1 MGKSVQ
7 KITENVSLIASTD
20 TWIEGL
26 AIQQLIKTSEL
37 SGMHS
42 VAGMPDLHPGRVY
55 PIGAAF
61 FTTNKIYPALVGND
75 IGCGMSLWQTSAKVS
90 KVNLDK
96 LAKKFEHVEQP
107 LNGSW
112 SEIIEKRKADK
123 GITTDNYDRALGT
136 IGGGNHFAEFQAI
149 DEVYDQTA
157 LDELGLNKKHLQL
170 LVHSGSRGLGQ
181 SILVEHITKHNHDG
195 LVTDT
200 EKTDDNDFQDY
211 MAKHD
216 EAVRWAELNRELIAK
231 RFLEAIRANG
241 DCALD
246 INHNLVSSKNIDG
259 CDGWLHRKGATPSDK
274 GYVVIPGSRGDY
286 SYLVKPIT
294 LNEKLSNSE
303 TSDNLNTSLF
313 SLAHGAGR
321 KWKRGECHGRLGHKY
336 KREDLYRTALGS
348 RVVCGN
354 KELLYDEAPQAYKKC
369 ETVISDMVDAGLIK
383 VIAKLRPVLTFK
395 TNGDCSS

>member
-7 KITENVSLIASTD
+7 KITQNVSLIASTD

-26 AIQQLIKTSEL
+26 ALQQLIKTSEL
-37 SGMHS
+37 IGMQR
-42 VAGMPDLHPGRVY
+42 VAGMPDLHPGRGY

-107 LNGSW
+107 LGVNWAACVES
-112 SEIIEKRKADK
+112 RKFEK
-123 GITTDNYDRALGT
+123 GITTHAYDHAIGT
-136 IGGGNHFAEFQAI
+136 IGGGNHFVEFQAI
-149 DEVYDQTA
+149 AEVHDQTA
-157 LDELGLNKKHLQL
+157 LDELGLDKTHLQL

-181 SILVEHITKHNHDG
+181 SILVDHVNTHNHEG
-195 LVTDT
+195 LPI
-200 EKTDDNDFQDY
+200 EHSDFNDY
-211 MAKHD
+211 MEKHD
-216 EAVRWAELNRELIAK
+216 EAIRWAELNREFIAK
-231 RFLEAIRANG
+231 RFLDAIRAKG
-241 DCALD
+241 ECALD
-246 INHNLVSSKNIDG
+246 VNHNLVSPKEIDG
-259 CDGWLHRKGATPSDK
+259 QRGWLHRKGATPSDK

-286 SYLVKPIT
+286 SYLVKPIEGT
-294 LNEKLSNSE
+294 DERLSI
-303 TSDNLNTSLF
+303 SLY

-354 KELLYDEAPQAYKKC
+354 KELLYDEAPQAYKKS
-369 ETVISDMVDAGLIK
+369 ETVISDMVDAGLI
-383 VIAKLRPVLTFK
+383 VVVAKLRPVLTFK
-395 TNGDCSS
+395 TNGDCSL

>member
-42 VAGMPDLHPGRVY
+42 VAGMPDLHPGRGY

-107 LNGSW
+107 LDESW
-112 SEIIEKRKADK
+112 SEIIENRKTDK
-123 GITTDNYDRALGT
+123 CITTDNYDRALGT

-149 DEVYDQTA
+149 DEVYDQIA

-195 LVTDT
+195 LVSDT

-231 RFLEAIRANG
+231 RFLEAIRSNG
-241 DCALD
+241 NCALD
-246 INHNLVSSKNIDG
+246 INHNLVSSKNIGG

-286 SYLVKPIT
+286 SYLVKP
-294 LNEKLSNSE
+294 LADRE
-303 TSDNLNTSLF
+303 TNAENLNTSLF
-313 SLAHGAGR
+313 
-321 KWKRGECHGRLGHKY
+321 
-336 KREDLYRTALGS
+336 
-348 RVVCGN
+348 
-354 KELLYDEAPQAYKKC
+354 
-369 ETVISDMVDAGLIK
+369 
-383 VIAKLRPVLTFK
+383 
-395 TNGDCSS
+395 

>member
-26 AIQQLIKTSEL
+26 AVQQLIKTSEL

-42 VAGMPDLHPGRVY
+42 VAGMPDLHPGRGY

-90 KVNLDK
+90 KVNLDN
-96 LAKKFEHVEQP
+96 LAKKFEHIEKP
-107 LNGSW
+107 LEESW
-112 SEIIEKRKADK
+112 SKIIENRKTDK
-123 GITTDNYDRALGT
+123 GITIDSYDRALGT
-136 IGGGNHFAEFQAI
+136 IGGGNHFAEFQVI
-149 DEVYDQTA
+149 DEVYDQIA

-195 LVTDT
+195 LNL
-200 EKTDDNDFQDY
+200 DDNDFQDY

-246 INHNLVSSKNIDG
+246 VNHNLVSPKSIDG

-286 SYLVKPIT
+286 SYLVKP
-294 LNEKLSNSE
+294 LSQNGKASE
-303 TSDNLNTSLF
+303 NLNTSLF

-369 ETVISDMVDAGLIK
+369 ETVISDMVDAGLIE
-383 VIAKLRPVLTFK
+383 VVAKLRPVLTFK

>member
-7 KITENVSLIASTD
+7 KIAENVSLIASAD

-37 SGMHS
+37 EGMHS
-42 VAGMPDLHPGRVY
+42 VAGMPDLHPGRGY

-75 IGCGMSLWQTSAKVS
+75 IGCGMSFWQSSAKVS
-90 KVNLDK
+90 KVNLDQ
-96 LAKKFEHVEQP
+96 LAKKFTHVEKP
-107 LNGSW
+107 LDESW
-112 SEIIEKRKADK
+112 RDTIEGRKLDK
-123 GITTDNYDRALGT
+123 GITTDGFDRALGT

-149 DEVYDQTA
+149 EEVFNQKA
-157 LDELGLNKKHLQL
+157 IDELGLSKKHLQL

-181 SILVEHITKHNHDG
+181 SILLEHVTKHHHEG
-195 LVTDT
+195 LNI
-200 EKTDDNDFQDY
+200 DDEDFKDY
-211 MAKHD
+211 IAKHD

-231 RFLEAIRANG
+231 RFLDAIRAKG
-241 DCALD
+241 ECALD
-246 INHNLVSSKNIDG
+246 INHNLVTAKSIHGKQ
-259 CDGWLHRKGATPSDK
+259 GWLHRKGATPSDK

-286 SYLVKPIT
+286 SYLVKPLVGNKANT
-294 LNEKLSNSE
+294 CKLSK
-303 TSDNLNTSLF
+303 SLF

-336 KREDLYRTALGS
+336 KQKDLYRTALGS

-369 ETVISDMVDAGLIK
+369 ETVISDMLDAGLIEL
-383 VIAKLRPVLTFK
+383 IAKLRPVLTFK

>member
-1 MGKSVQ
+1 MGKSIQ
-7 KITENVSLIASTD
+7 KMTKSVSLIASKE

-26 AIQQLIKTSEL
+26 AIDQLIKTSEL
-37 SGMHS
+37 TGMHR
-42 VAGMPDLHPGRVY
+42 VAGMPDLHPGRGY

-61 FTTNKIYPALVGND
+61 FTLNKIYPALVGND
-75 IGCGMSLWQTSAKVS
+75 IGCGMALWQTSAKVS

-96 LAKKFEHVEQP
+96 LAKKFEHVELP
-107 LNGSW
+107 LDESW
-112 SEIIEKRKADK
+112 YSMIENRKSEK
-123 GITTDNYDRALGT
+123 GITTNEYDRALGT

-149 DEVYDQTA
+149 DEVYDQKS
-157 LDELGLNKKHLQL
+157 LDELGLNKNHLQL

-195 LVTDT
+195 LN
-200 EKTDDNDFQDY
+200 TDDDDFQNY
-211 MAKHD
+211 MIKHD

-231 RFLEAIRANG
+231 RFLEAIRAKG

-246 INHNLVSSKNIDG
+246 INHNLVSAKKIDD

-286 SYLVKPIT
+286 SYLVKP
-294 LNEKLSNSE
+294 LESNN
-303 TSDNLNTSLF
+303 DNLSTSLY

-321 KWKRGECHGRLGHKY
+321 KWKRGECHSRLGHKY

-369 ETVISDMVDAGLIK
+369 ETVISDMVDAGLIE
-383 VIAKLRPVLTFK
+383 VVAKLRPVLTFK

>member
-7 KITENVSLIASTD
+7 HITDNVSLIASKD

-26 AIQQLIKTSEL
+26 AVQQLTKTAQL
-37 SGMHS
+37 TDMHR
-42 VAGMPDLHPGRVY
+42 VAGMPDLHPGRGY

-61 FTTNKIYPALVGND
+61 FTLNKIYPALVGND
-75 IGCGMSLWQTSAKVS
+75 IGCGMSLWQTSTKVA

-96 LAKKFEHVEQP
+96 LAKKFEQVEMP
-107 LNGSW
+107 LDDAW
-112 SEIIEKRKADK
+112 LDEINSRKQQKNITGDK
-123 GITTDNYDRALGT
+123 YDVALGT

-149 DEVYDQTA
+149 DTIYNQHA
-157 LDELGLNKKHLQL
+157 LDELNIDKKHLQL

-195 LVTDT
+195 LNC
-200 EKTDDNDFQDY
+200 DDVDFNDY
-211 MAKHD
+211 MTKHD

-231 RFLEAIRANG
+231 RFLAAIRADG
-241 DCALD
+241 HCALD
-246 INHNLVSSKNIDG
+246 VNHNLVSPKNIAG
-259 CDGWLHRKGATPSDK
+259 QSGWLHRKGATPSDK

-286 SYLVKPIT
+286 SYLVKPLT
-294 LNEKLSNSE
+294 AEQNN
-303 TSDNLNTSLF
+303 DVSLY

-321 KWKRGECHGRLGHKY
+321 KWRRGECQGRLSHKY

-348 RVVCGN
+348 RVICGN

-369 ETVISDMVDAGLIK
+369 ETVISDMVDAGLIE
-383 VIAKLRPVLTFK
+383 VVAKLRPVLTFK
-395 TNGDCSS
+395 TNGSCSS

>member
-37 SGMHS
+37 SGMRS
-42 VAGMPDLHPGRVY
+42 VAGMPDLHPGRGY

-107 LNGSW
+107 LDESW
-112 SEIIEKRKADK
+112 SEIIKNRKTDK

-149 DEVYDQTA
+149 DEVYDQIA

-200 EKTDDNDFQDY
+200 KKNDDNGFQDY

-241 DCALD
+241 ECALD
-246 INHNLVSSKNIDG
+246 INHNLVSSKNIDD

-286 SYLVKPIT
+286 SYLVKPLADRKT
-294 LNEKLSNSE
+294 NAE
-303 TSDNLNTSLF
+303 NLNTSLF

-369 ETVISDMVDAGLIK
+369 ETVISDMVDAGLIE

>member
-1 MGKSVQ
+1 MGTSVQ
-7 KITENVSLIASTD
+7 KINENVSLIASKE

-26 AIQQLIKTSEL
+26 AIEQLIKTSEL
-37 SGMHS
+37 AGMHR
-42 VAGMPDLHPGRVY
+42 VAGMPDLHPGRGY

-96 LAKKFEHVEQP
+96 WVKQFIDIEQP
-107 LNGSW
+107 LDDSW
-112 SEIIEKRKADK
+112 SSLIERRKLEK
-123 GITTDNYDRALGT
+123 GISTDRYDRALGT

-149 DEVYDQTA
+149 DEVYDQVA

-181 SILVEHITKHNHDG
+181 SILVEHITKYNHDG
-195 LVTDT
+195 LQFDG
-200 EKTDDNDFQDY
+200 KDFQDY
-211 MAKHD
+211 LHKHD
-216 EAVRWAELNRELIAK
+216 EAVRWAELNRELIAR
-231 RFLEAIRANG
+231 RFVETIRANAN
-241 DCALD
+241 CALD
-246 INHNLVSSKNIDG
+246 INHNLVLPKTIDG
-259 CDGWLHRKGATPSDK
+259 CEGWLHRKGATPSDK
-274 GYVVIPGSRGDY
+274 DYVVIPGSRGDY
-286 SYLVKPIT
+286 SYLVKPVT
-294 LNEKLSNSE
+294 DEDASAENMA
-303 TSDNLNTSLF
+303 TSLY

-348 RVVCGN
+348 RVICGN
-354 KELLYDEAPQAYKKC
+354 KELLYDEAPEAYKKC
-369 ETVISDMVDAGLIK
+369 ETVISDMVDAGLIE
-383 VIAKLRPVLTFK
+383 VVAKLRPVLTFK

>member
-7 KITENVSLIASTD
+7 KITKNVSLIASTD

-37 SGMHS
+37 LGMQR
-42 VAGMPDLHPGRVY
+42 VAGMPDLHPGRGY

-61 FTTNKIYPALVGND
+61 FTTDRIYPALVGND
-75 IGCGMSLWQTSAKVS
+75 IGCGMSLWQTSTKVS
-90 KVNLDK
+90 KVNLDT
-96 LAKKFEHVEQP
+96 LAKKFTHIEQP
-107 LNGSW
+107 LDDSW
-112 SEIIEKRKADK
+112 TDSIKARKSEKA
-123 GITTDNYDRALGT
+123 ITTSAFDHALGT

-149 DEVYDQTA
+149 DEIYQQEA
-157 LDELGLNKKHLQL
+157 LNELGLNKKQLQL

-181 SILVEHITKHNHDG
+181 SILVDHVAKHNHSGIKVGDSSNKSDE
-195 LVTDT
+195 L
-200 EKTDDNDFQDY
+200 EDY
-211 MAKHD
+211 LNKHD
-216 EAVRWAELNRELIAK
+216 EAVRWAELNREFIAK
-231 RFLEAIRANG
+231 RFLQAIRANG
-241 DCALD
+241 TCALD
-246 INHNLVSSKNIDG
+246 VNHNLVAPKEIAG
-259 CDGWLHRKGATPSDK
+259 QQGWLHRKGATPSDE

-286 SYLVKPIT
+286 SYLVKPIVNA
-294 LNEKLSNSE
+294 NE
-303 TSDNLNTSLF
+303 NLAVSLY

-369 ETVISDMVDAGLIK
+369 QTVISDMVDAGLIE
-383 VIAKLRPVLTFK
+383 VVAKLRPVLTFK

>member
-7 KITENVSLIASTD
+7 KITENVSLIASAQ

-37 SGMHS
+37 VGMQR
-42 VAGMPDLHPGRVY
+42 VAGMPDLHPGRGY

-75 IGCGMSLWQTSAKVS
+75 IGCGMSLWQTTAKVS

-96 LAKKFEHVEQP
+96 MAKRFSHVELP
-107 LNGSW
+107 LDESW
-112 SEIIEKRKADK
+112 ADTVNVRKREK
-123 GITTDNYDRALGT
+123 GIAINAYDHALGT

-149 DEVYDQTA
+149 EEVYDHAA
-157 LDELGLNKKHLQL
+157 LDELGLNKTHLQL

-181 SILVEHITKHNHDG
+181 SILVNHVTTHNHNG
-195 LVTDT
+195 LNVSDT
-200 EKTDDNDFQDY
+200 GNDSDDFTDY

-216 EAVRWAELNRELIAK
+216 EAVRWAELNRELIAM
-231 RFLEAIRANG
+231 RFLAAIRAKG
-241 DCALD
+241 TCTLD
-246 INHNLVSSKNIDG
+246 VNHNLVSPKEIDG
-259 CDGWLHRKGATPSDK
+259 IQGYLHRKGATPSDQ
-274 GYVVIPGSRGDY
+274 GYVMIPGSRGDY
-286 SYLVKPIT
+286 SYLVKP
-294 LNEKLSNSE
+294 L
-303 TSDNLNTSLF
+303 TSANANMAVSLY

-336 KREDLYRTALGS
+336 KRDDLYRTPLGS
-348 RVVCGN
+348 RVICGN

-369 ETVISDMVDAGLIK
+369 ETVISDMVDAGLIE
-383 VIAKLRPVLTFK
+383 VVAKLRPVLTFK
-395 TNGDCSS
+395 TNGDCAS

>member
-7 KITENVSLIASTD
+7 KITENVSLIASAD

-26 AIQQLIKTSEL
+26 AIEQLIKTSEL
-37 SGMHS
+37 NGMHS
-42 VAGMPDLHPGRVY
+42 VAGMPDLHPGRGY

-96 LAKKFEHVEQP
+96 LAKKFEHIEHP
-107 LNGSW
+107 LDESW
-112 SEIIEKRKADK
+112 SSMIAQRKSEKCIYNDS
-123 GITTDNYDRALGT
+123 YDHALGT

-149 DEVYDQTA
+149 DQVYDPKA
-157 LDELGLNKKHLQL
+157 LETLGLNKKHLQL

-195 LVTDT
+195 LFTDAENNSNYDLKVYLT
-200 EKTDDNDFQDY
+200 
-211 MAKHD
+211 KHD

-231 RFLEAIRANG
+231 RFLEAIRSYGN
-241 DCALD
+241 CTLD
-246 INHNLVSSKNIDG
+246 INHNLVSAKTIAG
-259 CDGWLHRKGATPSDK
+259 HKGWLHRKGATPSDK

-286 SYLVKPIT
+286 SYLVRPIIGNDST
-294 LNEKLSNSE
+294 AE
-303 TSDNLNTSLF
+303 NLNISLY

-369 ETVISDMVDAGLIK
+369 ETVISDMVDAGLIE
-383 VIAKLRPVLTFK
+383 VVAKLRPVLTFK

>member
-1 MGKSVQ
+1 MDKSVQ
-7 KITENVSLIASTD
+7 KITKKVSLIASKK

-26 AIQQLIKTSEL
+26 AIDQLIKTSEL
-37 SGMHS
+37 TGMHR
-42 VAGMPDLHPGRVY
+42 VAGMPDLHPGRGY

-61 FTTNKIYPALVGND
+61 FTLNKIYPALVGND

-96 LAKKFEHVEQP
+96 LVKKFLHVERP
-107 LNGSW
+107 LDESW
-112 SEIIEKRKADK
+112 SSIIESKKHEK
-123 GITTDNYDRALGT
+123 GITTNDYDRALGT

-149 DEVYDQTA
+149 DQVYNQAA
-157 LDELGLNKKHLQL
+157 LDDLGLNKKHLQL

-181 SILVEHITKHNHDG
+181 SILVEHISKHNHDG
-195 LVTDT
+195 LCF
-200 EKTDDNDFQDY
+200 DDADFQDY
-211 MAKHD
+211 MSKHD
-216 EAVRWAELNRELIAK
+216 EAVRWAELNRELIAR

-241 DCALD
+241 SNVLD
-246 INHNLVSSKNIDG
+246 INHNLVSAKNVDDR
-259 CDGWLHRKGATPSDK
+259 DGWLHRKGATPSDQ

-286 SYLVKPIT
+286 SYLVKPLTSQSTDI
-294 LNEKLSNSE
+294 NEACSE
-303 TSDNLNTSLF
+303 NLNKSLY

-336 KREDLYRTALGS
+336 KREDLYQTALGS
-348 RVVCGN
+348 RVICGN

-369 ETVISDMVDAGLIK
+369 ETVISDMVDAGLIE
-383 VIAKLRPVLTFK
+383 VVAKLRPVLTFK

>member
-37 SGMHS
+37 IGMQR
-42 VAGMPDLHPGRVY
+42 VAGMPDLHPGRGY

-61 FTTNKIYPALVGND
+61 FTTNRIYPALVGND

-96 LAKKFEHVEQP
+96 LAKKFAHVEQP
-107 LNGSW
+107 LDGNWAESV
-112 SEIIEKRKADK
+112 KARKLEK
-123 GITTDNYDRALGT
+123 GITTNGYDQALGT

-149 DEVYDQTA
+149 DEVYDQEA
-157 LDELGLNKKHLQL
+157 LNELGLNKKHLQL

-181 SILVEHITKHNHDG
+181 SILVEHVTKYNHEG
-195 LVTDT
+195 LIIDT
-200 EKTDDNDFQDY
+200 EKTYDNGFQDY
-211 MAKHD
+211 IDKHD

-231 RFLEAIRANG
+231 RFLEAIQANG
-241 DCALD
+241 DCVLD

-286 SYLVKPIT
+286 SYLVKP
-294 LNEKLSNSE
+294 LADNETNAE
-303 TSDNLNTSLF
+303 NVNMSLF

-321 KWKRGECHGRLGHKY
+321 KWKRGECHSRLSHKY

-369 ETVISDMVDAGLIK
+369 ETVIRDMLDAGLIE
-383 VIAKLRPVLTFK
+383 VIAKLKPVLTFK
-395 TNGDCSS
+395 TNGSCSS

>member
-7 KITENVSLIASTD
+7 KIKENVSLIASKD

-26 AIQQLIKTSEL
+26 AIDQLIKTSEL
-37 SGMHS
+37 TGMHR
-42 VAGMPDLHPGRVY
+42 VAGMPDLHPGRGY

-75 IGCGMSLWQTSAKVS
+75 IGCGMSLWQTSAKVA

-96 LAKKFEHVEQP
+96 LAKKFEHVEKP
-107 LNGSW
+107 LDQSW
-112 SEIIEKRKADK
+112 SSVIENRKLEK
-123 GITTDNYDRALGT
+123 GITTDLYDRALGT

-149 DEVYDQTA
+149 DEIYDQAA

-195 LVTDT
+195 LYLED
-200 EKTDDNDFQDY
+200 EDFQDY
-211 MAKHD
+211 ITKHN
-216 EAVRWAELNRELIAK
+216 EAVRWAELNRELIAR
-231 RFLEAIRANG
+231 RFIESIRANG
-241 DCALD
+241 RCTLD
-246 INHNLVSSKNIDG
+246 INHNLVSPKKIDG
-259 CDGWLHRKGATPSDK
+259 HEGWLHRKGATPSDK

-286 SYLVKPIT
+286 SYLVRPMTGDDLAVGSIA
-294 LNEKLSNSE
+294 
-303 TSDNLNTSLF
+303 TSLF

-336 KREDLYRTALGS
+336 SREDLYQTALGS

-369 ETVISDMVDAGLIK
+369 ETVISDMVDAGLIE
-383 VIAKLRPVLTFK
+383 VVAKLRPVLTFK